1 MPVGVEE
8 AAQRVPYV
16 IIILTHSKEVAT
28 TTGVG
33 RTTTLS
39 SQTDWY
45 TVTQVL
51 SKAVCI
57 WHLKYLHSCI

>member
-8 AAQRVPYV
+8 AAQRVPYI

-45 TVTQVL
+45 TVT
-51 SKAVCI
+51 
-57 WHLKYLHSCI
+57 